1 MTPGLKIDPEKLQA
15 LQREIKD
22 LETQIVDLKNRFPAH
37 SLSSAMLERL
47 DELDDALSQARQ
59 KIRDWEN
66 AGKGKQ

>member
-1 MTPGLKIDPEKLQA
+1 MTPGSKIDPEKSQA

-37 SLSSAMLERL
+37 SLSPAMLERL

>member
-1 MTPGLKIDPEKLQA
+1 MTPGSKIDPEKLQA

-37 SLSSAMLERL
+37 SLSPAMLERL

-66 AGKGKQ
+66 VGKGKQ